1 MKLNKSSEEKG
12 KEKSRLN
19 PKRRKKCSRCEVE
32 SNIMYRVQYK
42 DQKVWCF
49 ICKSCLILVKP
60 DNSHYRYGGTWKK

>member
-1 MKLNKSSEEKG
+1 MKLNKSLEEKG

-32 SNIMYRVQYK
+32 SDIMYRVQYK

-49 ICKSCLILVKP
+49 ICKPCLILVKSNNP
-60 DNSHYRYGGTWKK
+60 HYRYGGTWKK